1 MPVPSGI
8 HVGCPISFTS
18 VLVPLSLS
26 VYIEG
31 PFGITG
37 STVRGK
43 LRQRRSTGSIL
54 NWVWPAD
61 PRTQANV
68 AVVVRPNFFE
78 SRFRTAPAQVSIA
91 EQLER
96 FEARRTHQRIA
107 ELIDNPLSGGFDL
120 A

>member
-1 MPVPSGI
+1 
-8 HVGCPISFTS
+8 
-18 VLVPLSLS
+18 
-26 VYIEG
+26 
-31 PFGITG
+31 
-37 STVRGK
+37 
-43 LRQRRSTGSIL
+43 L

-107 ELIDNPLSGGFDL
+107 ELIDNPLSGEFDL
-120 A
+120 ARLKAIHLYIFEDVYEWAG